1 VRNRR
6 QGRPGGKPCVP
17 RADRPLAPVCPAA
30 PEAVTV
36 HGRRVKRSLAL
47 GRACPRTGMH
57 VFVCVGGWVCV
68 CARVRACVRTRCVH
82 YRQCREFHRQRRRPG
97 LVLRHRGEAASEGG
111 AHWQV
116 SFTALSHAKARPRT
130 RNGGACDSARQSVSA
145 PHRRGAAAALP
156 DPAGLPCSFKRQS
169 HELVGAI
176 FLRPYTFPVPKTKL
190 IQM

>member
-1 VRNRR
+1 M
-6 QGRPGGKPCVP
+6 P

-57 VFVCVGGWVCV
+57 VCVCVCGWVCV

-145 PHRRGAAAALP
+145 PHRRVAAAP
-156 DPAGLPCSFKRQS
+156 PFPGPCPAASRGRATNSLERFFCDHILFQYQKPS
-169 HELVGAI
+169 
-176 FLRPYTFPVPKTKL
+176 
-190 IQM
+190 